1 MEARRSG
8 TERPEAL
15 TGCRVNAESRW
26 KERACQM
33 LKSSTNEGEDG
44 R

>member
-1 MEARRSG
+1 MEARRSRI
-8 TERPEAL
+8 ERPEAL
-15 TGCRVNAESRW
+15 TGCHVNAESQW
-26 KERACQM
+26 KEGACQM